1 MFRPWKEIN
10 LDIADHYLLRE
21 SMVTH
26 LPCMPSRD
34 PYTSRLKGFV
44 LKLRITK
51 AFLSWLVASKHLMI
65 LECSDGNNFGEIY
78 VGSIIKTRNLYNVGI
93 RKAILNI
100 NLIEGV
106 DSILYLMFL
115 ECSNYP
121 KKQRLYF
128 LKGFMLP
135 LAHHRS
141 SCLCVVLS
149 IFETFLR
156 TFKYFFLHTNLWI
169 RLIYFSI
176 LIEVGHYRVNEPWLG
191 INLELVYNSN
201 KVENFQSDAI
211 IFGVFAIL
219 NKLVH
224 PNSL

>member
-21 SMVTH
+21 SMVTY

-34 PYTSRLKGFV
+34 PYRSRLKRLV

-51 AFLSWLVASKHLMI
+51 AFLSWLITSKHLMN

-78 VGSIIKTRNLYNVGI
+78 VGSIIKTRNVYNVGL
-93 RKAILNI
+93 RKANLNI
-100 NLIEGV
+100 NLIEGF

-128 LKGFMLP
+128 LKVFMLP
-135 LAHHRS
+135 LASHKS

-149 IFETFLR
+149 NFETFTR
-156 TFKYFFLHTNLWI
+156 TFKYFLLHIKLWI

-176 LIEVGHYRVNEPWLG
+176 LIEAGHYRVNEPWLG

-201 KVENFQSDAI
+201 KVEVLQSDAVI
-211 IFGVFAIL
+211 IGVYAIL

>member
-1 MFRPWKEIN
+1 
-10 LDIADHYLLRE
+10 
-21 SMVTH
+21 MVTH

-34 PYTSRLKGFV
+34 PYRSRLKGFV

-51 AFLSWLVASKHLMI
+51 TFLSWLVTSKHLMI
-65 LECSDGNNFGEIY
+65 LECSDGNKFGEIH
-78 VGSIIKTRNLYNVGI
+78 VGSIIKTRNVYNVGI

-135 LAHHRS
+135 LAQHRS
-141 SCLCVVLS
+141 SFLCVVLS

-156 TFKYFFLHTNLWI
+156 TLKYFLLHIKLWI

-176 LIEVGHYRVNEPWLG
+176 LIEAGHFRVYEPWLG

-201 KVENFQSDAI
+201 KVEILQSDVI
-211 IFGVFAIL
+211 ILGVFAIL
-219 NKLVH
+219 NFNTVKI
-224 PNSL
+224 